1 MKKSYIFKAGAL
13 AGAFIALTA
22 CTEETF
28 DTVNKAGIP
37 NASDYN
43 IVVTVDQETNQFKL
57 NIDNPIGVY
66 PVWKIYTK
74 ENPVI
79 ATRDGYSD
87 IIVPA
92 GDYEVEMQVGNRH
105 GISEGVRTA
114 TIHIENTKIDFAPYI
129 RNLTDNASKE
139 WHIAGDQQNHLGCGP
154 SGTDGLEWWQAGPG
168 AKEAEGVYANKMI
181 FKDAQKTQGGL
192 YTYDPGASGTIYVNT
207 GITDLP
213 PYSDYNPKKT
223 DPESSLDYC
232 APAEIQAD
240 RDFELVAEGADLM
253 LVLPKGTLFGYI
265 PNMEIYN
272 EPKFKVYSITR
283 NKIELSCDNGAIA
296 WHYILAPF
304 ESAPVDVTTTG
315 FKYDSEFNLYKD
327 IDEVTPSFWYAPG
340 WAQIAD
346 PTLEREGNK
355 AFKFSLPE
363 ATSDQWQGQFNFKTG
378 IKTSADKNYDVSVIV
393 KTSKDHPGVTFK
405 LTTEVMKEDGSGTE
419 DKGEIILT
427 REAVAA
433 GDDHVIWIHDA
444 PGIDSDDLKVVF
456 DFGGN
461 EAGTDV
467 EIKNI
472 VIKESSN
479 DDGTV
484 IPVEPEG
491 PAHPDFVDYASEL
504 NLYSSIAEVTPS
516 YYYAPGWAQ
525 IADPTLEREG
535 NKVFKFSLPEATS
548 DQWQAQFNFKS
559 GIQTSAEKLYDVR
572 VVVLTS
578 KDHPGVTF
586 KLTTEVM
593 KEDGSGTEDKGEIT
607 LQRVSTYGGEEL
619 EIWAAAAPGI
629 DSEDLKI
636 VFDFGGNEAG
646 TDVVIKD
653 IIIQEHKD

>member
-79 ATRDGYSD
+79 STRDGYSD

-105 GISEGVRTA
+105 GVSEGVRTA

-181 FKDAQKTQGGL
+181 FKDAQKVQGGL
-192 YTYDPGASGTIYVNT
+192 YTYDPGESGTIYVNT

-213 PYSDYNPKKT
+213 PYSASNTNDG
-223 DPESSLDYC
+223 LDYC

-283 NKIELSCDNGAIA
+283 NKIELSCDNGSIA

-304 ESAPVDVTTTG
+304 EAPEPVFTG
-315 FKYDSEFNLYKD
+315 FKYDSEFNLWKSAKVELGSTYFANAGWTPLEPQP
-327 IDEVTPSFWYAPG
+327 EVSVANDKVSFHTPAEMG
-340 WAQIAD
+340 
-346 PTLEREGNK
+346 G
-355 AFKFSLPE
+355 
-363 ATSDQWQGQFNFKTG
+363 DQWQGQVHLNTDIMLSAAETYDFSIFITAPVDSKVTVKPHLTGDDNTYFCADQVNFT
-378 IKTSADKNYDVSVIV
+378 A
-393 KTSKDHPGVTFK
+393 
-405 LTTEVMKEDGSGTE
+405 DGSCFYLSEVAGFDGLLTLTL
-419 DKGEIILT
+419 DFAGNPDTDFEISN
-427 REAVAA
+427 VVVKK
-433 GDDHVIWIHDA
+433 H
-444 PGIDSDDLKVVF
+444 SD
-456 DFGGN
+456 
-461 EAGTDV
+461 
-467 EIKNI
+467 
-472 VIKESSN
+472 

-484 IPVEPEG
+484 LPTKPEG
-491 PAHPDFVDYASEL
+491 PVHPDFVDYASEL
-504 NLYSSIAEVTPS
+504 NLYSSIAEVTPMFW
-516 YYYAPGWAQ
+516 YAPGWAQ
-525 IADPTLEREG
+525 IADPVLEREG
-535 NKVFKFSLPEATS
+535 NRVFKFSLPEATT

-559 GIQTSAEKLYDVR
+559 GIKTSAEKLYDVR

-593 KEDGSGTEDKGEIT
+593 KEDGSGTEDKGEIA

-646 TDVVIKD
+646 TEVVIKD
-653 IIIQEHKD
+653 IIIQEHKE